1 MKQRKRNYYS
11 QKDKAIRDIQ
21 STDTLMS
28 ALGERGHSTSTLKS
42 INRAKTIFHRPVI
55 KSLFYQLI
63 LKLMKLSIVI

>member
-42 INRAKTIFHRPVI
+42 INRAKTIFHRP
-55 KSLFYQLI
+55 
-63 LKLMKLSIVI
+63 